1 MGSGNSTTVM
11 EFILLGFTSSPEL
24 RALLFALFSVSY
36 VTILLGNASLLLVI
50 HLDARLHTPMYL
62 FLRHLSFVDL
72 CYASAIIPKALN
84 SFVTGDGTIS
94 FLGCAVQFCVFGGM
108 LTTECCLLAAMAY
121 DRFVAICK
129 PLLYTVAMSDGVCTW
144 LLACSYASGFL
155 NSLIQTLCTFSL
167 PFCGDNQV
175 DHFFCD
181 ITPLVKLSCNE
192 TQSNMTIILAS
203 ACVIGVSS
211 FLTTL
216 TSYLYIFSAILRI
229 PSHQGRCKTFSTCT
243 SHLTAISIFFGT
255 LIFMYVRPKPSYSAQ
270 QDKAVSVLY
279 TLVIPLVNPMIY
291 SLRNKEVKEALRRRL
306 PVTVSGLHLPT
317 LPSSKEP
324 GLNRAF
330 YNT

>member
-1 MGSGNSTTVM
+1 MISGNSTTVT
-11 EFILLGFTSSPEL
+11 EFVLLGFTSSPDL

-36 VTILLGNASLLLVI
+36 VTILLGNAGLLLVI
-50 HLDARLHTPMYL
+50 HLDACLHTPMYL

-72 CYASAIIPKALN
+72 CYSSAIIPKALN
-84 SFVTGDGTIS
+84 SFVMGDGTIS

-108 LTTECCLLAAMAY
+108 LTTECCLLAVMAY

-129 PLLYTVAMSDGVCTW
+129 PLLYMVAMSDGVCTW

-155 NSLIQTLCTFSL
+155 NSLIQTGYTFSL
-167 PFCGDNQV
+167 PFCGANQV

-181 ITPLVKLSCNE
+181 ITPLVKLSCTE
-192 TQSNMTIILAS
+192 TRSNKTIILAS

-216 TSYLYIFSAILRI
+216 ISYLYIFMAILRI
-229 PSHQGRCKTFSTCT
+229 PSPQGRRKTFSTCT
-243 SHLTAISIFFGT
+243 SHLTAVSIFFGT
-255 LIFMYVRPKPSYSAQ
+255 LIFMYLRPKPRYSAQ

-279 TLVIPLVNPMIY
+279 TIVIPMVNPMIY
-291 SLRNKEVKEALRRRL
+291 SLRNKDVKEALRRRL
-306 PVTVSGLHLPT
+306 PVTVSGWRLPT
-317 LPSSKEP
+317 FPSSKES
-324 GLNRAF
+324 GLSRSF